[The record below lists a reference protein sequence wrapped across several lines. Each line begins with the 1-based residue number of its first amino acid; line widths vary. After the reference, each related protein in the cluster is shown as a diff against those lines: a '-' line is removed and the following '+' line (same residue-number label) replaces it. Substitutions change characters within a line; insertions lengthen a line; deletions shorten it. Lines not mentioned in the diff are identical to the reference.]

1 MAYDFT
7 LKVWGPMVEAN
18 AMTSSLEFK
27 LTVRG
32 VD

>member
-18 AMTSSLEFK
+18 AMTSLEFN